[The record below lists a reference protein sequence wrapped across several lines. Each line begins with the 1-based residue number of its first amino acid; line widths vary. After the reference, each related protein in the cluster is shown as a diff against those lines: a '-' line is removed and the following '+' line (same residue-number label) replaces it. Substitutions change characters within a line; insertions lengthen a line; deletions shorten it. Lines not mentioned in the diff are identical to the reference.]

1 LVLKQKHINF
11 SAMQHDK
18 RLFSFLEQTR
28 FRMIIA
34 VLSGLLAAFCI
45 IAQAAALS
53 RVINRV
59 FLEKETLL
67 SVWPLLALFAV
78 FSVLRAFLVWNEQSS
93 ADKIAA
99 FVKMDLRSRINR
111 HLLNS
116 GPVYV
121 RSQRSGEI
129 SNTLMNGVEALDA
142 YFREF
147 LPQIFLSALI
157 PLTILIFV
165 FPIDLLTGLVF
176 LLTAPLIPFFMKL
189 IGAIAGALNQK
200 QWKSL
205 SRMSAHFLDVLQGLP
220 TLKIF
225 GRSKEQIK
233 TIARIS
239 NEFRFA
245 TMKVLKVAFLSAL
258 VLEIVATIS
267 IAIVAVEVGLRLLYG
282 LMDFGNAL
290 FLLILAPEFYLPIRL
305 LGTRYHAGLEGVAAA
320 ERIFEILETPSPA
333 PVILKERCPDL
344 SRAAIR
350 CQDVRYAYDDGK
362 RPALNGISLEILPAR
377 KVALIGP
384 SGAGKTT
391 VSNLLLQFIYP
402 DSGKISVND
411 DDLSNIDPDCWREQI
426 AWVSQKP
433 YLFHQSIGENIR
445 LADSAVPMSRV
456 IEAAKNANIHEF
468 IESLPGGYDTIVGE
482 QGARLSGG
490 QAQRIALARAFLK
503 DAPFLILDEP
513 TANLDPRVEAQIRQS
528 IEKLLAG
535 RTVLLIAHRLN
546 TVFNVDRIIVMA
558 EGKIREQGTHQGLL
572 EQDGLYRQLIRA
584 YRG

>member
-362 RPALNGISLEILPAR
+362 RPALKGISLEILPAR

-558 EGKIREQGTHQGLL
+558 EGKIREQGTHRTVYTGN
-572 EQDGLYRQLIRA
+572 
-584 YRG
+584 

>member
-1 LVLKQKHINF
+1 
-11 SAMQHDK
+11 
-18 RLFSFLEQTR
+18 
-28 FRMIIA
+28 
-34 VLSGLLAAFCI
+34 
-45 IAQAAALS
+45 
-53 RVINRV
+53 
-59 FLEKETLL
+59 
-67 SVWPLLALFAV
+67 
-78 FSVLRAFLVWNEQSS
+78 
-93 ADKIAA
+93 
-99 FVKMDLRSRINR
+99 
-111 HLLNS
+111 
-116 GPVYV
+116 
-121 RSQRSGEI
+121 
-129 SNTLMNGVEALDA
+129 
-142 YFREF
+142 
-147 LPQIFLSALI
+147 
-157 PLTILIFV
+157 
-165 FPIDLLTGLVF
+165 
-176 LLTAPLIPFFMKL
+176 
-189 IGAIAGALNQK
+189 
-200 QWKSL
+200 
-205 SRMSAHFLDVLQGLP
+205 
-220 TLKIF
+220 
-225 GRSKEQIK
+225 
-233 TIARIS
+233 
-239 NEFRFA
+239 
-245 TMKVLKVAFLSAL
+245 
-258 VLEIVATIS
+258 
-267 IAIVAVEVGLRLLYG
+267 
-282 LMDFGNAL
+282 
-290 FLLILAPEFYLPIRL
+290 
-305 LGTRYHAGLEGVAAA
+305 
-320 ERIFEILETPSPA
+320 
-333 PVILKERCPDL
+333 
-344 SRAAIR
+344 
-350 CQDVRYAYDDGK
+350 VRYAYDDGK

-391 VSNLLLQFIYP
+391 VSNLLLQCIYP